1 MANLSVRIKEATYE
15 NIFVDCPHCHK
26 ECVFNRNSDLKTMEP
41 ISGQEFTCDNC
52 KKVFWASSDRAAPA
66 KYRWFLEELSFLR
79 INKRYSLY
87 ALTLC
92 QTLEMFFYQAII
104 NKMFDRN
111 TEFRDEEGRIYTDKY
126 NQERKEYEKY
136 IE

>member
-1 MANLSVRIKEATYE
+1 
-15 NIFVDCPHCHK
+15 
-26 ECVFNRNSDLKTMEP
+26 MEP

-136 IE
+136 IEKLTFYPMKKIFLETYKNEINAYLPQGISLKKG